1 MLELWKM
8 RRARKAVLA
17 AILPLVQRTR
27 FVHGHISDDA
37 WLEAYMVGFLS
48 MLITLIAQR
57 SVSSIGSDALGNVQ
71 ADTWQEITGLP
82 GSLFGEEMCLL
93 SASGH
98 RDFERGCHNA
108 AMLVTAMT
116 ARRSTEGIA
125 FVEPC
130 LDGAMYGSLTDQM
143 RIDEDVWTLWSD
155 YFERARSRV
164 SGLRDGQGRWER

>member
-1 MLELWKM
+1 MLEFWKM

-37 WLEAYMVGFLS
+37 WLEAYMVGFMS

-57 SVSSIGSDALGNVQ
+57 SVGSIGTDALGNIQ

-93 SASGH
+93 SACGH
-98 RDFERGCHNA
+98 RDFERGCGNA
-108 AMLVTAMT
+108 ARLIAAMT
-116 ARRSTEGIA
+116 GQRGAEG
-125 FVEPC
+125 VE
-130 LDGAMYGSLTDQM
+130 LADLGLGSAMFEPLTGQI

-155 YFERARSRV
+155 YFVRAQPNI
-164 SGLRDGQGRWER
+164 SGGRDEGPR